1 MEVRLRLNQKILN
14 YPAGA
19 EITLPALEDGSP
31 AELFWRRRV
40 RDSKIDGCVTV
51 LPPAA
56 SETKLG
62 ETQRG
67 GDSSD
72 ARFGGE

>member
-1 MEVRLRLNQKILN
+1 MEVRLRLNQKLLH
-14 YPAGA
+14 YPAGT
-19 EITLPALEDGSP
+19 ELTLPALDDGSP

-40 RDSKIDGCVTV
+40 RDSKIDGCVTI

-62 ETQRG
+62 ATQRDGSDSAASSG
-67 GDSSD
+67 GK
-72 ARFGGE
+72 